1 MTRKNGKNGG
11 KSIINNPEADK
22 ITVKKKILL
31 YILLLTAAVLFI
43 FYTFQVKNRSEKEEP
58 VPASAGIKKEIRQPK
73 KRYGFRLPHF
83 QQAFVPYKGEVK
95 IQHDIKTPNL
105 RGTTGLDFMQKQEI
119 STFRLQKVSIYRQL
133 GIYDE
138 NYHPFKDYH
147 RYIYKSITPG
157 EAWLGPTPYYIANPY
172 QLVVLTCANHVTPLN
187 LYCPDV
193 QISYSNGVF
202 EAVHRGKSALCW
214 FRMVYESHDYPGQV
228 WPISINAWDAGFF
241 YTFVDLSR
249 SKNIKENHNPG
260 HITNKPLTRRYF
272 YHVGKYKKN
281 NISPTIKEAW
291 LTLINRDTRTVIYIK
306 LWRNKPTDNSQAPDL
321 VWVFKILP

>member
-1 MTRKNGKNGG
+1 M
-11 KSIINNPEADK
+11 
-22 ITVKKKILL
+22 KK
-31 YILLLTAAVLFI
+31 
-43 FYTFQVKNRSEKEEP
+43 RSEKGESAAVSP
-58 VPASAGIKKEIRQPK
+58 VMKKERPRPRK
-73 KRYGFRLPHF
+73 KHEFLLPHF

-105 RGTTGLDFMQKQEI
+105 RGTTGLDYLQKEEI

-172 QLVVLTCANHVTPLN
+172 QLVALTCANHVTPLN

-202 EAVHRGKSALCW
+202 EEVHRGRSALCW
-214 FRMVYESHDYPGQV
+214 FRMVYQSYDHPGQV
-228 WPISINAWDAGFF
+228 WPISVNAWDAGFF
-241 YTFVDLSR
+241 YTFVDMSR
-249 SKNIKENHNPG
+249 SENIKENHNPG
-260 HITNKPLTRRYF
+260 HITNKPLNRRYF

-281 NISPTIKEAW
+281 NISPTIKDAW

-306 LWRNKPTDNSQAPDL
+306 LWRNKPTDSSQAPDL
-321 VWVFKILP
+321 VWIFKILPAS